1 MMIKVPDTAVLFLVI
16 DSLIDL
22 KSVHGSLEILNN
34 VRPSDDNLLE
44 KKEKYSYFVFKKLKN
59 DFFFKWKIS
68 LAVKTRRRYPKAD
81 VRKNSLFLVKEN

>member
-59 DFFFKWKIS
+59 DFFF
-68 LAVKTRRRYPKAD
+68 
-81 VRKNSLFLVKEN
+81 